1 MGFASGT
8 ISFRRF
14 SVIGEAPSAPQ
25 QSLLDRLG
33 EFQLQ
38 EGGYGLPDEIEY
50 GWSGGRHLY
59 DGQFTFENNVFADAL
74 LFALRIDSNKV
85 PGDVKKAYQALE
97 EQATAKNNPS
107 GFISKA
113 QKADVKDSVRRRMD
127 EDLKAGK
134 FRRSKL
140 VPILWDLPTQTLY
153 TSASAAAAEKLME
166 LFERS
171 FELKLQPESAGTL
184 AQRLLEGKRRDY
196 EDLKPTRFASGP
208 DGEHQ
213 SAEYPWVLKGV
224 QPKDFLGNEFL
235 LWLWHEAEHSGEAL
249 GNVSV
254 LVDKFLDLDC
264 AFGQTGRDLLRGT
277 GPGRMPEARDGL
289 RSGKVP
295 RKMGLVLEA
304 GGSFQLTLAAESM
317 ALAGLRL
324 PEVEEAE
331 NPRVLFEERIAL
343 IRQACQT
350 VDGLYSA
357 FLKQRVSGK
366 WESAASTIRRWIAT
380 AGRKVAAA

>member
-59 DGQFTFENNVFADAL
+59 DAQFTFENNVFADAL

-97 EQATAKNNPS
+97 EQATARNNPS

-184 AQRLLEGKRRDY
+184 AQRLLEGKHRDY

-343 IRQACQT
+343 IHQACQT